1 MTLTSHGVDLGF
13 FADTFARAPFE
24 VRTPDGLKRVF
35 VNTGLRCFVL
45 VNGSSVS
52 AIGAIS
58 REVLS
63 VTVGPSVVA
72 QDTPMGYSRNQRG
85 KVG

>member
-1 MTLTSHGVDLGF
+1 MTFTSHGVDWGF

-24 VRTPDGLKRVF
+24 VRTPEGLKRAF
-35 VNTGLRCFVL
+35 VNICLRCFAL

-52 AIGAIS
+52 ATGAIS

-63 VTVGPSVVA
+63 VTADPSVVA

>member
-1 MTLTSHGVDLGF
+1 MTFTSHGVDWGF
-13 FADTFARAPFE
+13 FADTFARVSFE
-24 VRTPDGLKRVF
+24 VRTPDRLKRAF
-35 VNTGLRCFVL
+35 NTCLRCFAL

-52 AIGAIS
+52 ATGAIS

-63 VTVGPSVVA
+63 VTVDPSVVA

-85 KVG
+85 EVR